1 MTASTVIL
9 EAMTAPT
16 TTDDPWLRTY
26 RWAPVGMLATGTVLS
41 VGTATLLMSP
51 AERYTAAVLTAVAVG
66 LELWRGRR
74 RRSMPE
80 GDAVYYLLRSALA
93 FVLSW
98 LNPFFAIYA
107 ASGYFDAHAMLPDR
121 WSRFGLI
128 VTAVTVAGSQA
139 GGLPPDDTTMW
150 IAFGLLV
157 VLNASISML
166 MMRLAE
172 RDEQRSLERLAAITE
187 LERTN
192 VRLENALSEN
202 QALHAQL
209 LVHAREA
216 GIDDERRRL
225 AAEIHDTLA
234 QGLAGIVTQLQA
246 AQDTADPEAA
256 RRHVERATDLARR
269 SLGDARRSV
278 RNLAPEALEHRTLDD
293 ALAHEVERW
302 SAEHGIRVDLTVTGT
317 TEPLHNDIGVTL
329 FRITQEALANVA
341 KHSSAH
347 RAGVTVSYMDDEV
360 SVDIRDDGCGFDPC
374 ATPGDGFGLRGM
386 QSRADRIAGVVDVES
401 EPGVGTAVS
410 VRVPLIRAGR
420 MS

>member
-1 MTASTVIL
+1 MTASPVIL
-9 EAMTAPT
+9 EAMTEPT

-26 RWAPVGMLATGTVLS
+26 RWAPVGMLATGTALS

-107 ASGYFDAHAMLPDR
+107 ASGYFDAHAMLSDR
-121 WSRFGLI
+121 WIRFGLL

-139 GGLPPDDTTMW
+139 GGLPPEDTTMW

-172 RDEQRSLERLAAITE
+172 REDERTRERIAVITE
-187 LERTN
+187 LETAN
-192 VRLENALSEN
+192 LRLEQAISEN

-209 LVHAREA
+209 LARAREA

-225 AAEIHDTLA
+225 AAEIHDTIA
-234 QGLAGIVTQLQA
+234 QGLVGIVTQLQA
-246 AQDTADPEAA
+246 AQDTAEPDAA
-256 RRHVERATDLARR
+256 RHHVEQASALARR
-269 SLGDARRSV
+269 SLADARRSV
-278 RNLAPEALEHRTLDD
+278 RDLAPEALEHD
-293 ALAHEVERW
+293 ALDAVLAHTVSVW
-302 SAEHGIRVDLTVTGT
+302 SQQAGIRAELIVTGT
-317 TEPLHNDIGVTL
+317 PVPLGNDIGATVL
-329 FRITQEALANVA
+329 RIVQEALTNAGR
-341 KHSSAH
+341 HAH
-347 RAGVTVSYMDDEV
+347 ATRVGVTLSYMDDEV
-360 SVDIRDDGCGFDPC
+360 TVDVRDDGCGFDAGSNP
-374 ATPGDGFGLRGM
+374 TSGFGLRGM
-386 QSRADRIAGVVDVES
+386 RSRTERVAGTMTIES
-401 EPGVGTAVS
+401 EYGEGTAVS
-410 VRVPLIRAGR
+410 VRIPLAGGGV
-420 MS
+420 SP